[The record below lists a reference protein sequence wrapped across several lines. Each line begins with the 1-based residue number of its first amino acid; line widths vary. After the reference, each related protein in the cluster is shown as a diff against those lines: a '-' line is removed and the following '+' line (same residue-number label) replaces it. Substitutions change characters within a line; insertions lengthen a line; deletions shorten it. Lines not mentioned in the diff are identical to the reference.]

1 MRYFFNVHMDGQE
14 IADCEG
20 GEFES
25 FDAAH
30 SEAARIARELIRDFS
45 VEIDR
50 TSTLEVLDEDGLTV
64 LNLPVHGNRTLH

>member
-20 GEFES
+20 SEFES

-30 SEAARIARELIRDFS
+30 SEAARIACELLRDFS
-45 VEIDR
+45 IEIDR
-50 TSTLEVLDEDGLTV
+50 SSTLEVLDEDGTTV
-64 LNLPVHGNRTLH
+64 LNLPVHGSPTLH